1 MYGLV
6 GTVSGMAVIWTI
18 TAINIERSWVL
29 YCVTLGRQ
37 CRCHEMPCLVTQ
49 SCKSLVTR
57 SNIGVI
63 KVVVSGIWVLALVA
77 GLVPLTGWN
86 QYIYEVTTCSR
97 QNQFPAES
105 LVTTLAILCHD
116 VTQPH
121 VCLCLCCTIVLSVVQ
136 PSCCNKRK

>member
-1 MYGLV
+1 M
-6 GTVSGMAVIWTI
+6 
-18 TAINIERSWVL
+18 
-29 YCVTLGRQ
+29 
-37 CRCHEMPCLVTQ
+37 
-49 SCKSLVTR
+49 VTR

-105 LVTTLAILCHD
+105 LVTTL
-116 VTQPH
+116 T
-121 VCLCLCCTIVLSVVQ
+121 VQ
-136 PSCCNKRK
+136 YSAMM

>member
-37 CRCHEMPCLVTQ
+37 CRCHEIPNLVTQ
-49 SCKSLVTR
+49 SWKSLVTR

-86 QYIYEVTTCSR
+86 QYIYEVTTCNMQQTKPIPR
-97 QNQFPAES
+97 R
-105 LVTTLAILCHD
+105 VTGDNTDSA
-116 VTQPH
+116 
-121 VCLCLCCTIVLSVVQ
+121 VLWS
-136 PSCCNKRK
+136 